1 MDGGRAAS
9 MLTAVRFDIRT
20 ADRRDGVVPDLAG
33 VSETMLWSLYNRA
46 SEAQRPDSAL
56 IDPESVRI
64 QSVIKYD
71 FAAHFGVP
79 LGSLA
84 ARAIEIDRA
93 LRSWLARHPEEIIVS
108 LGEGLETQ
116 SRRVDN
122 GRMRWVTVD
131 LPDAIRLRER
141 FLVPTPRFRHIAAS
155 ALDPVWM
162 DAVDPSSG
170 IFIVA
175 QGLLMYLEPERVH
188 QLFAGIAE
196 RFPNSE
202 LVFDT
207 IPRWFSDLTM
217 LGLNQT
223 ATYRLPSM
231 PWGINRDEI
240 EQTLRHWHPCVD
252 TVSFL
257 PYRSPRGLPR
267 LFAGMT
273 DQLPIARH
281 AMPSLVHVALANQVR
296 QSTRTTTAS
305 EIDSELCSEEESS
318 HSRTSGKP
326 NMTSMN
332 EDDSTVVA
340 MGDFLTAARQN
351 ARCGGDIAI
360 ATNQVIGKRLALGV
374 AAAINPFWADRAEF
388 SRMIPEKVE
397 AFSTAGMGILRQS
410 GQAGRQMMRFASDEV
425 ATTVHATIEM
435 SGCYSPAA
443 LAAAQRRFAREWFAR
458 ASLSWFTMGI
468 QAFEAQAAA
477 MAPIRQLVIGNAERL
492 RR

>member
-9 MLTAVRFDIRT
+9 MLTAVHFDIRT

-93 LRSWLARHPEEIIVS
+93 LLSWLARHPEGIIVS

-122 GRMRWVTVD
+122 GRMRWLTVD

-188 QLFAGIAE
+188 QLFAASLND
-196 RFPNSE
+196 FPTPNSCS
-202 LVFDT
+202 
-207 IPRWFSDLTM
+207 IPSR
-217 LGLNQT
+217 
-223 ATYRLPSM
+223 
-231 PWGINRDEI
+231 
-240 EQTLRHWHPCVD
+240 
-252 TVSFL
+252 
-257 PYRSPRGLPR
+257 
-267 LFAGMT
+267 AGCR
-273 DQLPIARH
+273 I
-281 AMPSLVHVALANQVR
+281 
-296 QSTRTTTAS
+296 
-305 EIDSELCSEEESS
+305 
-318 HSRTSGKP
+318 
-326 NMTSMN
+326 
-332 EDDSTVVA
+332 
-340 MGDFLTAARQN
+340 
-351 ARCGGDIAI
+351 
-360 ATNQVIGKRLALGV
+360 
-374 AAAINPFWADRAEF
+374 
-388 SRMIPEKVE
+388 
-397 AFSTAGMGILRQS
+397 
-410 GQAGRQMMRFASDEV
+410 
-425 ATTVHATIEM
+425 
-435 SGCYSPAA
+435 
-443 LAAAQRRFAREWFAR
+443 
-458 ASLSWFTMGI
+458 
-468 QAFEAQAAA
+468 
-477 MAPIRQLVIGNAERL
+477 
-492 RR
+492 